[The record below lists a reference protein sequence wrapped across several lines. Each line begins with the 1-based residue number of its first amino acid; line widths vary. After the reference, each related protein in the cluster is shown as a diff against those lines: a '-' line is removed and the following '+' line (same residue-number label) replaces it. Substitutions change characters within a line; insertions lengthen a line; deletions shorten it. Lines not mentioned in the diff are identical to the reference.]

1 LLSRV
6 RLLWPPWD
14 ATHQA
19 SPSSTIFQ
27 SLPKLMSTETVM
39 SINHLILGCP
49 LLLLPSI
56 FPNIRVFSNQLALHI
71 RWPKYQSFN
80 ISPSNE
86 YPGFISFRIDS
97 LTLGLIS
104 LLSERLSRLFSSA
117 TVPKHQVFSAQP
129 SLWSNSHTHTWLLEK
144 PYFDYMDICWQS
156 DVSAF

>member
-1 LLSRV
+1 
-6 RLLWPPWD
+6 
-14 ATHQA
+14 
-19 SPSSTIFQ
+19 
-27 SLPKLMSTETVM
+27 M

-104 LLSERLSRLFSSA
+104 LLSRDSQDSSPVPQFQSIKSSVLSLLYGPTLTPTHDYWKNRTLTIWTFVGKVMPLLFNVLTRFVIALLPRS
-117 TVPKHQVFSAQP
+117 KHLLISWVLSIT
-129 SLWSNSHTHTWLLEK
+129 SL
-144 PYFDYMDICWQS
+144 
-156 DVSAF
+156 